1 MEFKYIKGKDM
12 GADPSQKFLILDVRT
27 IAEHEE
33 KRLSAPHIL
42 TPLDQLD
49 GETFINEY
57 QLSDNATPVYIL
69 CRIGRR
75 AEAAAGILAA
85 AGFTNSYVIEGGI
98 LDCEATGVAL
108 HPEN

>member
-12 GADPSQKFLILDVRT
+12 GAGPSQKFLILDVRT
-27 IAEHEE
+27 VAEHDE

-49 GETFINEY
+49 GEVFINTHH
-57 QLSDNATPVYIL
+57 LNDNQTPVYIL

-85 AGFTNSYVIEGGI
+85 SGFTNSYVIEGGI
-98 LDCEATGVAL
+98 IDCEATGV
-108 HPEN
+108 EISSS